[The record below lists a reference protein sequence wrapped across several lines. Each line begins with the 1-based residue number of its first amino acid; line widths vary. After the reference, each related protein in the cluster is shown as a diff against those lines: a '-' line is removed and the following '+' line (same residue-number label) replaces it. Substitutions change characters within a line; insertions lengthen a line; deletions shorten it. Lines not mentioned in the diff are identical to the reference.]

1 MRPKDPFDALLERY
15 RGLLFSLCRRHAR
28 RGVEVDDLLQ
38 DVTVALW
45 QQRDRLA
52 AIPAGVQQAAWV
64 WRVARNAA
72 IDTLRRTP
80 QTEALPE
87 GMEQAADDT
96 TLVEHL
102 RERIALL
109 PEQDRKVVEMQLEGY
124 SYEEIGQQLGMTVKN
139 VSVKLVRI
147 KDKIRKEWL

>member
-1 MRPKDPFDALLERY
+1 MRGAGWRLTTCCRTSRWLCGSSATGWRPY
-15 RGLLFSLCRRHAR
+15 RR
-28 RGVEVDDLLQ
+28 
-38 DVTVALW
+38 
-45 QQRDRLA
+45 
-52 AIPAGVQQAAWV
+52 GVQQAAWV

-124 SYEEIGQQLGMTVKN
+124 SYDEIAAATGLTVKN